1 MQSMSIRA
9 KILVEKKFWII
20 LDNGIKTG
28 TLRFIN
34 EDAYEYVSNGDSEL
48 LTEESLYRTF
58 GKNIFQEIKI
68 AVATSDKEDCFDYPT
83 DFEVIHNKEK
93 VGYTDPAVL
102 LCCCFTK
109 TKTST
114 NKYCAGYFGLRFAHK
129 WVKSFCPKL
138 ETVFKYEFI
147 GPYKSEDDLL
157 IAMRHKEQCEEH
169 PERV

>member
-1 MQSMSIRA
+1 MSSLKIYIGDFKYNKKENQYNLEA
-9 KILVEKKFWII
+9 KI
-20 LDNGIKTG
+20 
-28 TLRFIN
+28 
-34 EDAYEYVSNGDSEL
+34 Y
-48 LTEESLYRTF
+48 
-58 GKNIFQEIKI
+58 
-68 AVATSDKEDCFDYPT
+68 
-83 DFEVIHNKEK
+83 NKEK

-114 NKYCAGYFGLRFAHK
+114 IKYCAGYFGLRFAHK

-138 ETVFKYEFI
+138 ETIFKYDFI
-147 GPYKSEDDLL
+147 GPYKLEADLL